1 MKSCKRIEIVI
12 ETPQAQK
19 LADRLREL
27 GAPGFTLIPEVRGA
41 GDRGQR
47 RADELSGDSSNSLI
61 VIACDNQETVDAI
74 LEAVR
79 PLLSRSGGICLV
91 SDALWLRH

>member
-1 MKSCKRIEIVI
+1 MKPCKRIEIVI
-12 ETPQAQK
+12 EAP
-19 LADRLREL
+19 LAHRLAERLRQL

-41 GDRGQR
+41 GDRGER
-47 RADELSGDSSNSLI
+47 RADELSGDSSNCLI
-61 VIACDNQETVDAI
+61 LIACADQATVDRI

-79 PLLSRSGGICLV
+79 PLLSSSGGVCLV